1 MIKICLGASRWI
13 SKALQGPQEDLPT
26 CVEQIQQLRKTLLRW
41 RDGDGSGSYA
51 KGYQD
56 AEKLV
61 GEVKIEQLPGARRQT
76 GTSGN
81 SPYDHYRIVVYI
93 PFLDYM
99 IAEFDRRF
107 SKHSQMAM
115 KLSKLL
121 PRYIAIHKPAYSK
134 IEELAVLYEAILP
147 CELSSLEIQF
157 ESWCQKWA
165 NTEIDEMPKTISECL
180 EASNATFIPGI
191 DALLRIFATIPAS
204 VAEAERSFSALKLL
218 KTYLRSTMTE
228 ERVSALALAYIHS
241 DMKID
246 SDVIISKF
254 AVRNRRLKFT

>member
-1 MIKICLGASRWI
+1 
-13 SKALQGPQEDLPT
+13 
-26 CVEQIQQLRKTLLRW
+26 
-41 RDGDGSGSYA
+41 
-51 KGYQD
+51 
-56 AEKLV
+56 
-61 GEVKIEQLPGARRQT
+61 
-76 GTSGN
+76 
-81 SPYDHYRIVVYI
+81 
-93 PFLDYM
+93 M

-115 KLSKLL
+115 KFSKLL

-147 CELSSLEIQF
+147 CELSSLEVQF

-180 EASNATFIPGI
+180 GASNATFMPGI

-204 VAEAERSFSALKLL
+204 VAESERSFSALKLL

-228 ERVSALALAYIHS
+228 EHVSALALAYIHS

-254 AVRNRRLKFT
+254 AVKNRRLKFT